1 MSAPSEITCLRPDQL
16 PVWTNEDDETSSLDT
31 LLLMAA
37 RMAFAFPDLYTQGKE
52 YGSQVFRELTDNLLK
67 LIQDNRSRDMDAT
80 WFQVNVEVLQ
90 GLRDKVRRD
99 LGKER
104 LVGGS
109 KIIVNSYSSL
119 DPMERHIIPRKLVEQ
134 AFLFRAPCKS
144 CKHEFETGQSTR
156 TRGMQIKL
164 VHDSD
169 HTGAGGLQEL
179 INGLVH

>member
-1 MSAPSEITCLRPDQL
+1 MSGTSEITCLRPDQL
-16 PVWTNEDDETSSLDT
+16 PVWTNEDNETSSLDT

-37 RMAFAFPDLYTQGKE
+37 RMAFTIPDLYTQEKE

-67 LIQDNRSRDMDAT
+67 MIQDNRSRDIDSN

-104 LVGGS
+104 LVGGT

-119 DPMERHIIPRKLVEQ
+119 DAMERHIIPRKLVEQ
-134 AFLFRAPCKS
+134 AFVFRGRCNS
-144 CKHEFETGQSTR
+144 CKHEFETGPSTR
-156 TRGMQIKL
+156 TRGMQIRL
-164 VHDSD
+164 VHNSD
-169 HTGAGGLQEL
+169 HTGVGGLQEL
-179 INGLVH
+179 INDLVH